1 MNQLSTFIAEL
12 QTLLPDNPSYL
23 VTAYQIMLV
32 VAGFFVAWIILRWL
46 LHFVEKRISRYEF
59 IQINTQVFQLIRRAM
74 FLALVMVAGT
84 YLVRLT
90 RVPILEKNFSTY

>member
-12 QTLLPDNPSYL
+12 QTLLPDNPPYL

-59 IQINTQVFQLIRRAM
+59 YHPFHH
-74 FLALVMVAGT
+74 
-84 YLVRLT
+84 
-90 RVPILEKNFSTY
+90 